1 MNSVFL
7 FLFSACEESNN
18 FKSFRYHPSLWSG
31 RRWLCCK
38 SVNRTAFGCQAVT
51 VWPET
56 NNNPS
61 KFFLLTKLRFKC
73 RRCGTKWKR
82 IYTFC

>member
-1 MNSVFL
+1 MNSF
-7 FLFSACEESNN
+7 FYFYILFSACEESNN

-61 KFFLLTKLRFKC
+61 KFFFFFPKIKILSFNVVAERK
-73 RRCGTKWKR
+73 
-82 IYTFC
+82 

>member
-18 FKSFRYHPSLWSG
+18 FKSFRYHPSLWFG

-61 KFFLLTKLRFKC
+61 KFF
-73 RRCGTKWKR
+73 
-82 IYTFC
+82 